1 MVEAAW
7 TPFTQAVITVPS
19 EASEHEFDWI
29 GRGVPVEI
37 DVAKG
42 AGGGKDGGES
52 VLVGTGAVEVLKSP
66 PVIVVNAVGLGE
78 RTGISLEGMDGCK
91 SVLVAIGAVEVLK
104 APPVIVV
111 NVVGVG
117 ERTGIS
123 LVGVGDGM
131 GVAANSA

>member
-1 MVEAAW
+1 MPEDTVVDAAW
-7 TPFTQAVITVPS
+7 IPFTQAVITVPS
-19 EASEHEFDWI
+19 EAGEHEFNWI
-29 GRGVPVEI
+29 GRGVAVGI
-37 DVAKG
+37 DVDEG
-42 AGGGKDGGES
+42 T
-52 VLVGTGAVEVLKSP
+52 VVGM
-66 PVIVVNAVGLGE
+66 
-78 RTGISLEGMDGCK
+78 EGYK
-91 SVLVAIGAVEVLK
+91 SVLVAKGAVEVLK